1 MTLKKNHLILFG
13 IIFYIF
19 AASTFFDG
27 SIFIKLSR
35 VFVAGLFFVVILLER
50 RVKIYAYYIWL
61 LAFALMCV
69 FSCLYA
75 KNVSIAKAGAITM
88 LVNAGTIISFL
99 GLCYSSDSEDVPLI
113 AMKALAIV
121 SVILGLYVFGRFGV
135 FVFLKSR
142 FIESNGFNS
151 NTLGLHSAVGA
162 VLALWIL
169 IQQKCKP
176 NYRWIY
182 YVCMAMNLA
191 FVVLTSSRKA
201 LVLLPVSLGLYYLLK
216 SESWLKLLGK
226 VLVVI
231 AIVAVLWI
239 ALTKIP
245 FLYNLGGNRLEQLA
259 NTVFNEEKADGST
272 AFRFQLVEWGIDW
285 FKQKPVLG
293 YGADNYR
300 VLVGHLDTW
309 AGAGG
314 TYAHNNFIELL
325 VDVGLVGFIIYYSM
339 YFDVLRRFR
348 KVVINKNSQ
357 KLIMGC
363 IFIAL
368 FISEY
373 GIVSYNDKYIQ
384 LFYAIAWFT
393 MCCPEK
399 EENRIV

>member
-1 MTLKKNHLILFG
+1 
-13 IIFYIF
+13 
-19 AASTFFDG
+19 
-27 SIFIKLSR
+27 
-35 VFVAGLFFVVILLER
+35 
-50 RVKIYAYYIWL
+50 
-61 LAFALMCV
+61 
-69 FSCLYA
+69 
-75 KNVSIAKAGAITM
+75 
-88 LVNAGTIISFL
+88 
-99 GLCYSSDSEDVPLI
+99 
-113 AMKALAIV
+113 
-121 SVILGLYVFGRFGV
+121 
-135 FVFLKSR
+135 
-142 FIESNGFNS
+142 
-151 NTLGLHSAVGA
+151 
-162 VLALWIL
+162 
-169 IQQKCKP
+169 
-176 NYRWIY
+176 
-182 YVCMAMNLA
+182 MAMNLA